1 MITKDFSRK
10 QVIILMSNNNKAK
23 FIESFSVYITNL
35 NRALKNIK
43 LEIIADF
50 ICMN

>member
-1 MITKDFSRK
+1 MMTKCSSRK

-43 LEIIADF
+43 LEIMADF
-50 ICMN
+50 IYMG